1 MMKKTLVCLV
11 MAALM
16 MTWGV
21 AMAGGK
27 KEHAKKKPP
36 VAKKVKAAPEAK
48 GNVVYVRSHP
58 TSAPSKIVLGP
69 GVVVQFLGDTH
80 HISCPPVPKPKAKES
95 K

>member
-21 AMAGGK
+21 ALAGGK

-36 VAKKVKAAPEAK
+36 VAKKVKAASKPK
-48 GNVVYVRSHP
+48 GVVQYVRTQSVP
-58 TSAPSKIVLGP
+58 APKNVVLGP
-69 GVVVQFLGDTH
+69 RVQIRFSGDTH
-80 HISCPPVPKPKAKES
+80 YLSCPPVQKVPKGKK
-95 K
+95 